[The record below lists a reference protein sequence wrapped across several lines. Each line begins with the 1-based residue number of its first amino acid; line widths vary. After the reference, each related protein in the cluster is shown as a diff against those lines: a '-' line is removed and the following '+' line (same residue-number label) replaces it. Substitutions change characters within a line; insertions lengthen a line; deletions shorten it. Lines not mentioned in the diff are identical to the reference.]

1 MKPITLT
8 ARNRRSFPLVEC
20 NYQPM
25 RLSGDQARCARTDAP
40 SFRNISRQ
48 YFEKEARRDFVG
60 EAFLFGAMILIA
72 AAPLLSTAS
81 ALSQLCRALSQV

>member
-1 MKPITLT
+1 MKPISIT
-8 ARNRRSFPLVEC
+8 ARNGRTFPLIDC

-25 RLSGDQARCARTDAP
+25 TLEECQGRCVKIEAP

-60 EAFLFGAMILIA
+60 EAFFFVAMILIA
-72 AAPLLSTAS
+72 AAPLFSTAS
-81 ALSQLCRALSQV
+81 ALTELCRAFGQL